1 MKLTRIVL
9 PTSKPRQLVGFLSEF
24 LDLEVIEHK
33 TNYLMNFG
41 SLELY
46 VVDDEKVDQG
56 ASTSLEFQVD
66 SYNELDELWQKYQF
80 TLYRHIDNP
89 VQGAIAPHEKDGRHL
104 FEAIDIDGRCWR
116 FVWQGQA

>member
-89 VQGAIAPHEKDGRHL
+89 VQGAVAPHEKDGRHQ